1 VVPCGG
7 RPKETGVY
15 AAAVPTGVELNTP
28 VSTPDALDLLITSRN
43 HDLKQAVARQAEAED
58 WILALVS
65 LQTCEGFGG
74 AKNYGIVR
82 MNGGSSS
89 RSLLA
94 LPRSHK
100 AIQSPL
106 GLTQD
111 FGSAGFGGAVSHQI
125 RGVPDYAYI
134 GYPRLVVSVS
144 LGLHLGLKGTT
155 SAEGS
160 RPLVY

>member
-1 VVPCGG
+1 MFLVQLAALALHRAGARELPRTEEGWACSLRGLTHEFPEDEPWCLVVDDERKPAFMQ
-7 RPKETGVY
+7 PPVPIGVKW
-15 AAAVPTGVELNTP
+15 TP

-89 RSLLA
+89 RSM
-94 LPRSHK
+94 
-100 AIQSPL
+100 L
-106 GLTQD
+106 GLTPLPQ
-111 FGSAGFGGAVSHQI
+111 GNSKSSWPH
-125 RGVPDYAYI
+125 P
-134 GYPRLVVSVS
+134 
-144 LGLHLGLKGTT
+144 GLWFREIWR
-155 SAEGS
+155 SC
-160 RPLVY
+160 